1 MSLRKQKKNRTWYL
15 CIIIYSHSPSELPY
29 YLISLQGQITN
40 AADINQPTSRQADG
54 KRARRMRGGISDE
67 SVCLLS

>member
-1 MSLRKQKKNRTWYL
+1 MVFMHYYIQSFPL
-15 CIIIYSHSPSELPY
+15 SELPY